1 MVRQDAMEEH
11 YHNMTPESPG
21 LSREKLVEDL
31 RVLIH
36 DAEQLLKSGAN
47 EAGEKAAEL
56 RAKLHDSLAKAKE
69 TCRRLEDRAV
79 AGAKAADR
87 VIRDHP
93 YESMGLAFGLGVLL
107 GVLINRK

>member
-1 MVRQDAMEEH
+1 MEEH
-11 YHNMTPESPG
+11 YHNMTPSAPG
-21 LSREKLVEDL
+21 PTREKLAEDL
-31 RVLIH
+31 RELIH

-56 RAKLHDSLAKAKE
+56 RAKLQESLTKAKE
-69 TCRRLEDRAV
+69 TCRRLEDRAI

-93 YESMGLAFGLGVLL
+93 YETIGLAFGLGVLL

>member
-1 MVRQDAMEEH
+1 MDEH
-11 YHNMTPESPG
+11 YHNMVPAAPG
-21 LSREKLVEDL
+21 LTREKLAEDL
-31 RVLIH
+31 RVLVH

-56 RAKLHDSLAKAKE
+56 RARLQTSLENAKDTMK
-69 TCRRLEDRAV
+69 RLEDRAV

-93 YESMGLAFGLGVLL
+93 YESIGVAFGLGLL
-107 GVLINRK
+107 IGALISRK